1 MAPLGGLLG
10 GHVDQIALLVQDLE
24 AAMDGY
30 VASLNVSFGV
40 FEVTEATS
48 TFSGSS
54 PQFRIRIGVAQAGLM
69 SIELI
74 QPVAGTTLYSKH
86 LETRGPGLHHLGV
99 YVHNLAEAKSG
110 LAARG
115 YRSIL
120 EGRIQ
125 GLGEF
130 AYFEAP
136 DMHCIVEPLHLS
148 SKLPLFLARN
158 AVRYSVRKSRR
169 PA

>member
-10 GHVDQIALLVQDLE
+10 GHVDQIALIVPDLE

-30 VASLNVSFGV
+30 IASLNISFHV
-40 FEVTEATS
+40 FEVTEANS
-48 TFSGSS
+48 AFSGSS
-54 PQFRIRIGVAQAGLM
+54 PQFRIRIAVALAGLV

-74 QPVAGTTLYSKH
+74 QPAAGSTLYSQH
-86 LETRGPGLHHLGV
+86 LESHGAGLHHMGF
-99 YVHNLAEAKSG
+99 YVDNLEKARSG

-115 YRSIL
+115 YRLIL
-120 EGRIQ
+120 EGRIN

-136 DMHCIVEPLHLS
+136 DLHCIVEPLHLS
-148 SKLPLFLARN
+148 AKLPLFLAHN
-158 AVRYSVRKSRR
+158 AVLYAGRTPV
-169 PA
+169 